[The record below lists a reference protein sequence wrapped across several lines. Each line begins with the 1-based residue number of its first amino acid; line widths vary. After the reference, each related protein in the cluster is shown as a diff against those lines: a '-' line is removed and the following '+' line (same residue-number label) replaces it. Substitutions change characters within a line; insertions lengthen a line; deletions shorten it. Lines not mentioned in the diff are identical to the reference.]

1 MAHVLSSEPRPA
13 ASPPLDLVVEALADR
28 RVRGA
33 LALALRDAGLRASF
47 EALRGEGVPVA
58 EAVERLRGPHAD
70 VDGRPYFLSEE
81 RVRSI
86 VYRKGPADL

>member
-1 MAHVLSSEPRPA
+1 MAHILSSEPGPV
-13 ASPPLDLVVEALADR
+13 ASLPLDLVVEALGDR
-28 RVRGA
+28 RVQDA

-47 EALRGEGVPVA
+47 RALRERGVPVA

-70 VDGRPYFLSEE
+70 ADGRPYYLSEE

-86 VYRKGPADL
+86 VYQKGQAPA